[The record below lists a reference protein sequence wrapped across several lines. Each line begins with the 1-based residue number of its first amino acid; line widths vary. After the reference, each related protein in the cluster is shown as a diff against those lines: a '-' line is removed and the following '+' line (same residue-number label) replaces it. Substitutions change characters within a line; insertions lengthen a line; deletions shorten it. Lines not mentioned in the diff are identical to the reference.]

1 MDNPSDLS
9 PKFSPYIVTIL
20 PPTVGA
26 FIGLTSMMRGRAPAE
41 QDAMTKLAKTN
52 QNANIDQDN

>member
-1 MDNPSDLS
+1 MSMESPSDLS

-26 FIGLTSMMRGRAPAE
+26 FMGLISMMRGAGLDQLA
-41 QDAMTKLAKTN
+41 AMNKLAKSSK
-52 QNANIDQDN
+52 